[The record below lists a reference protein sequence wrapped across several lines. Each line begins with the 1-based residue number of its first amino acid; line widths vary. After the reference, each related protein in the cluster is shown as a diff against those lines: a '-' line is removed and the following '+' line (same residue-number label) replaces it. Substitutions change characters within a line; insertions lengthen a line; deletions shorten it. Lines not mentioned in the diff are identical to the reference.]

1 MTPVTTS
8 AEAERTLADLA
19 ALIEKMSGVVEQE
32 TALVRAGHLRG
43 ASALAQAKAEL
54 AGYIYV
60 ASERLRANAVF
71 LRKAAPAHCAALV
84 KVQDGFCAV
93 LKKNLVVLATAH
105 SVSEG
110 IMRRLSSDLTRK
122 AAPQV
127 YGASGRTAAPNPRQG
142 RPLAVSRSL

>member
-1 MTPVTTS
+1 MTPVTTP
-8 AEAERTLADLA
+8 AEAEKTLVDLA
-19 ALIEKMSGVVEQE
+19 ALIEKMSGIVEQE

-43 ASALAQAKAEL
+43 ASALAQTKAAL
-54 AGYIYV
+54 AGQIYV
-60 ASERLRANAVF
+60 ASERLRANAAF

-84 KVQDGFCAV
+84 KVQDGFCA
-93 LKKNLVVLATAH
+93 LMKRNMVVLATAH

-122 AAPQV
+122 AAPQI
-127 YGASGRTAAPNPRQG
+127 YGASGRTAVPSPKQG

>member
-1 MTPVTTS
+1 MTPVTTPAD
-8 AEAERTLADLA
+8 AEKTLVDLA
-19 ALIEKMSGVVEQE
+19 ALIEKMSGIVEQE
-32 TALVRAGHLRG
+32 TALVRAGQLRG

-54 AGYIYV
+54 AGQIYV
-60 ASERLRANAVF
+60 ASERLRANATF

-84 KVQDGFCAV
+84 KMQDGFCAV
-93 LKKNLVVLATAH
+93 LKKNMVVLATAH

-127 YGASGRTAAPNPRQG
+127 YGASGRTAAPSPRQG
-142 RPLAVSRSL
+142 RPLAFSRSL

>member
-1 MTPVTTS
+1 M
-8 AEAERTLADLA
+8 
-19 ALIEKMSGVVEQE
+19 
-32 TALVRAGHLRG
+32 RAGHLRG
-43 ASALAQAKAEL
+43 VRRWHRPRPGA

-142 RPLAVSRSL
+142 RPLALRRSL

>member
-1 MTPVTTS
+1 MTPVTTPAD
-8 AEAERTLADLA
+8 AEKTLADLA
-19 ALIEKMSGVVEQE
+19 AIIEKLSGLVEQE
-32 TALVRAGHLRG
+32 TALVRAGQLRG
-43 ASALAQAKAEL
+43 ASALTQAKAEL

-60 ASERLRANAVF
+60 ASERLRANAAF

-93 LKKNLVVLATAH
+93 LKKNMVVLATAH
-105 SVSEG
+105 SVSES

-122 AAPQV
+122 AVPQV
-127 YGASGRTAAPNPRQG
+127 YGASGRAATPNPRQG